1 MIEEYMTMVEYA
13 QRMDLSDVQAFDHL
27 SPQMLIQAI
36 NDKRVLVFK
45 TVNVV
50 MGIARW
56 NYFWDSIPFLNM
68 LYVPNGYTHSGVG
81 TALLKFWENEM
92 QLQGYSRV
100 FTSIMANERGQYF
113 FRKHGY
119 QDIGNLYDYDEGGGL
134 ELILEKRF

>member
-1 MIEEYMTMVEYA
+1 MVEYA
-13 QRMDLSDVQAFDHL
+13 QQNDLSDIQAFDHL
-27 SPQMLIQAI
+27 SPQMLIKAVE
-36 NDKRVLVFK
+36 NRRVLVFK
-45 TVNVV
+45 TANVV

-68 LYVPNGYTHSGVG
+68 LYVPSGYTHSGVG
-81 TALLKFWENEM
+81 TALLTFWESEM
-92 QLQGYSRV
+92 RSQGYSRV
-100 FTSIMANERGQYF
+100 FTSTMANERGQHF